1 MSLNNDP
8 KQLEQLINELIDDI
22 GMSDYV
28 VLTKIKENWNRIIG
42 ENIQAKVK
50 LLSYSKGE
58 IKIKV
63 IDSVWRK
70 EIYFRKNNIL
80 KKVNELL
87 KKDIVK
93 DLIIH

>member
-28 VLTKIKENWNRIIG
+28 VLTKIKENWNGIIG
-42 ENIQAKVK
+42 ENIQDKIK